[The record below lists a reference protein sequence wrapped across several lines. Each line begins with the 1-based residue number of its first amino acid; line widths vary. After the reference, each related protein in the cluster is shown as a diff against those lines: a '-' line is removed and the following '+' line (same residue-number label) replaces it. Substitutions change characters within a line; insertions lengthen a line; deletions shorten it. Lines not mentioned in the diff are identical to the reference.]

1 MKSLIQAAVIATLV
15 AAPALSFAQSDAPV
29 SRAQV
34 KAELAQFV
42 QANPHT
48 AFGKDPYYP
57 DNVQATEARI
67 AEQNGNA
74 SASYGGTVAGSSAS
88 GSPASG
94 PAFNAVY
101 FGR

>member
-1 MKSLIQAAVIATLV
+1 MKSLIQAAVIATLI

-42 QANPHT
+42 QANPHA

-57 DNVQATEARI
+57 ANAQAAETRI
-67 AEQNGNA
+67 AAQNGNVSTA
-74 SASYGGTVAGSSAS
+74 YGGTVEGSSAS
-88 GSPASG
+88 GNRASG

>member
-1 MKSLIQAAVIATLV
+1 MKSLIQAAVVATLI

-57 DNVQATEARI
+57 DNVQATEAQI
-67 AEQNGNA
+67 AQQNGNA
-74 SASYGGTVAGSSAS
+74 SSAYGGTAAGSSAS
-88 GSPASG
+88 GSRISG